1 MKVISTGQFTELPP
15 KLIGKVNL
23 EDITNI
29 SSISS
34 DLKYDLTD
42 KNQTHLI

>member
-23 EDITNI
+23 EDKTNI

-42 KNQTHLI
+42 KNQTYLI

>member
-1 MKVISTGQFTELPP
+1 MKVISTGQLTELPP

-29 SSISS
+29 SSISN

-42 KNQTHLI
+42 KNQTYLI